1 MLALSPATNPMHS
14 FLMAFIQLAIAIDVL
29 GCVPLYLGM
38 IEDVPIDKRKSVL
51 HTSLLAGFIVGLV
64 FLFLGRFLLQTLGI
78 ILSDFE
84 IAGGLILLLIGVLD
98 LVGEE
103 KIQRK
108 PSESFGIVPLGIP
121 LIVGPATI
129 SVLFLLAEHYS
140 PAITLFAFIAN
151 LLLVGLVFHYAPI
164 VTRILGKDGM
174 KAVSKVMML
183 LLIAI
188 GIRMLRMGIIAS
200 IQDHLHPA
208 Q

>member
-1 MLALSPATNPMHS
+1 MALSPMTNPMHS
-14 FLMAFIQLAIAIDVL
+14 FLMAFIQIAIAIDVL

-51 HTSLLAGFIVGLV
+51 RTSLFAGFFVGLV
-64 FLFLGRFLLQTLGI
+64 FLLLGRLLLQTLGI
-78 ILSDFE
+78 IMSDFE

-140 PAITLFAFIAN
+140 PTITLLAFIAN
-151 LLLVGLVFHYAPI
+151 LILVGIVFSYAPF

-188 GIRMLRMGIIAS
+188 GIRMIRLGILAT
-200 IQDHLHPA
+200 IQDHFQHLN
-208 Q
+208 

>member
-1 MLALSPATNPMHS
+1 MALSPMTNPMHS
-14 FLMAFIQLAIAIDVL
+14 FLMAFIQIAIAIDVL

-51 HTSLLAGFIVGLV
+51 RTSLFAGFFVGLV
-64 FLFLGRFLLQTLGI
+64 FLLLGRLLLQTLGI
-78 ILSDFE
+78 IMSDFE

-140 PAITLFAFIAN
+140 PTITLLAFIAN
-151 LLLVGLVFHYAPI
+151 LILVGIVFSYAPF
-164 VTRILGKDGM
+164 VTRILGKEGM

-188 GIRMLRMGIIAS
+188 GIRMIRLGILAT
-200 IQDHLHPA
+200 IQDHFQHLN
-208 Q
+208 

>member
-1 MLALSPATNPMHS
+1 MALSPMTNPMHS
-14 FLMAFIQLAIAIDVL
+14 FLMAFIQIAIAIDVL

-38 IEDVPIDKRKSVL
+38 IEDVQIDKRNSVL
-51 HTSLLAGFIVGLV
+51 RTSLFAGFFVGLV
-64 FLFLGRFLLQTLGI
+64 FLLLGRLLLQTLGI
-78 ILSDFE
+78 IMSDFE

-140 PAITLFAFIAN
+140 PTITLLAFIAN
-151 LLLVGLVFHYAPI
+151 LILVGIVFSYAPF

-188 GIRMLRMGIIAS
+188 GIRMIRLGILAT
-200 IQDHLHPA
+200 IQDHFQHLN
-208 Q
+208 